1 MTFAAQIQDF
11 TRCCQATARSIVCAI
26 VPDVAAAA
34 GDAVASKIEAASVAA
49 PVLRGDSWRDRRE
62 NAGVGDSGRNAPR
75 CRDTGAHAAYQLTT
89 PGAVATATA
98 ATAAAAAAAAMAQD
112 VTVTSSERDIL
123 VDDIPACR
131 VPCTP
136 DTGNGLRPYI
146 ADPEAV
152 QR

>member
-49 PVLRGDSWRDRRE
+49 PVLRGDSWRDRRG
-62 NAGVGDSGRNAPR
+62 NTGVGDSGRNAPR
-75 CRDTGAHAAYQLTT
+75 CRDTGAHAAYQLAT
-89 PGAVATATA
+89 PGAVSA
-98 ATAAAAAAAAMAQD
+98 AVAAAAAAAMAQD
-112 VTVTSSERDIL
+112 VTVTSSERDIP
-123 VDDIPACR
+123 VDDIPAYR

-136 DTGNGLRPYI
+136 GTGNGLRPYI

>member
-26 VPDVAAAA
+26 VPDVAAAG

-49 PVLRGDSWRDRRE
+49 PVLRGDSWRDRRG
-62 NAGVGDSGRNAPR
+62 NTGVGDSGPDAPR

-89 PGAVATATA
+89 PGAVATAA
-98 ATAAAAAAAAMAQD
+98 ATMAQD

>member
-26 VPDVAAAA
+26 VPDVAAAG

-49 PVLRGDSWRDRRE
+49 PVLRGDSWRDRRG
-62 NAGVGDSGRNAPR
+62 NAGVGDSGPDAPR

-89 PGAVATATA
+89 PGAVATAAAT

-131 VPCTP
+131 VPCTV
-136 DTGNGLRPYI
+136 DTGNGLRP
-146 ADPEAV
+146 
-152 QR
+152 

>member
-49 PVLRGDSWRDRRE
+49 PVLRGDSWRDRRG
-62 NAGVGDSGRNAPR
+62 NTGVGDSGRNAPR
-75 CRDTGAHAAYQLTT
+75 CRDTGAHAAYQLAT
-89 PGAVATATA
+89 PGAVATA
-98 ATAAAAAAAAMAQD
+98 AAAAAAAAMAQD

-131 VPCTP
+131 NACIPRTSK
-136 DTGNGLRPYI
+136 GLRP
-146 ADPEAV
+146 
-152 QR
+152 

>member
-26 VPDVAAAA
+26 VPDVAAAG

-49 PVLRGDSWRDRRE
+49 PVLRGDSWRDRRG
-62 NAGVGDSGRNAPR
+62 NAGVGDSGPDAPR
-75 CRDTGAHAAYQLTT
+75 CGDTGAHAAYQLAT
-89 PGAVATATA
+89 PPS
-98 ATAAAAAAAAMAQD
+98 AAAAAAAAAATMAQD
-112 VTVTSSERDIL
+112 LTVTSSERDIL